1 MKKSRRT
8 YNGVHLNKKS
18 NTQDVVEQSLT
29 NNETST
35 FWMKDASYLRLKNL
49 ELGYNIPDCLCQ
61 KFAIQRMRVYFT
73 GLNLLTFTQVRNW
86 DAEKFAGDTENFNYP
101 QLKSYSI
108 GLNITF

>member
-1 MKKSRRT
+1 
-8 YNGVHLNKKS
+8 
-18 NTQDVVEQSLT
+18 
-29 NNETST
+29 
-35 FWMKDASYLRLKNL
+35 MKDASYLRLKNL

-108 GLNITF
+108 GLNITFNNTRHENEHTFYFCHIFICHKLL